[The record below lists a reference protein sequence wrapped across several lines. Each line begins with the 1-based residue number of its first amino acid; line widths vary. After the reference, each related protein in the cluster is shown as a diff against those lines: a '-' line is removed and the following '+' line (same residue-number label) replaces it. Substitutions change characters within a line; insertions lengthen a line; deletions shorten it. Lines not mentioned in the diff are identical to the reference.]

1 MAASGLSHPLLLSTI
16 FHMDSVTF
24 NGMTI
29 DTKYV
34 FFTWVGLAILLGA
47 GLILRKKLDVVPG
60 KLQIFF
66 EALVDGLEKFIVSSM
81 GEKGRRFVP
90 LLASIFI
97 YVLTMNLLGLVPG
110 CDAPTA
116 NLNTTVSVA
125 LCVFIYYN
133 YIGMRSWGVRYIK
146 HFTGSSKAMMP
157 LMFPIEIISHLA
169 RPLSMSLRLF
179 GNIFGEE
186 TTLVIFFGTFG
197 ASIYIACL
205 LGTVP
210 LYFLFLLGKV
220 LQAFILF
227 VLSMIYIQGA
237 VEHAH

>member
-1 MAASGLSHPLLLSTI
+1 MAASGLAHPLLLSTI
-16 FHMDSVTF
+16 FHMDQVTVA
-24 NGMTI
+24 GMTI
-29 DTKYV
+29 ETKYV
-34 FFTWVGLAILLGA
+34 FFTWLGMAVLLVAGILVRRNISL
-47 GLILRKKLDVVPG
+47 VPG
-60 KLQIFF
+60 KLQLFF
-66 EALVDGLEKFIVSSM
+66 EALVDGIEKFVIDNL
-81 GEKGRRFVP
+81 GDEKGRRFVP

-116 NLNTTVSVA
+116 NLNTTISVA
-125 LCVFIYYN
+125 LCVFLYYN
-133 YIGMRSWGVRYIK
+133 YVGIRTWGFRYIH
-146 HFTGSSKAMMP
+146 HFTGSSKPLIP

-179 GNIFGEE
+179 GNIFAEE
-186 TTLVIFFGTFG
+186 MTLIIFFGFG
-197 ASIYIACL
+197 ASIYVGVL

-210 LYFLFLLGKV
+210 MYFLFLLGKV

-227 VLSMIYIQGA
+227 ILSMIYIQGS

>member
-16 FHMDSVTF
+16 FHMDTVTL

-34 FFTWVGLAILLGA
+34 FFTWLGLAILLA
-47 GLILRKKLDVVPG
+47 TGLILRKRLDVVPG

-66 EALVDGLEKFIVSSM
+66 EALVDGLENFIIDSM

-90 LLASIFI
+90 LLVSIFI

-133 YIGMRSWGVRYIK
+133 YIGIRSWGIRYVK
-146 HFTGSSKAMMP
+146 HFTGSNKALMP
-157 LMFPIEIISHLA
+157 LMFPIEIMSHLA

-210 LYFLFLLGKV
+210 MYFLFLLGKV

-227 VLSMIYIQGA
+227 TLSMIYIQGA

>member
-1 MAASGLSHPLLLSTI
+1 MAAGLSHPLLLSTI
-16 FHMDSVTF
+16 FHL
-24 NGMTI
+24 
-29 DTKYV
+29 DTVNVFGTELEIKYV
-34 FFTWVGLAILLGA
+34 FFTWLGLAILLVT
-47 GLILRKKLDVVPG
+47 GLILRKKLDIVPG

-66 EALVDGLEKFIVSSM
+66 EALVDGLEKFIISSM

-90 LLASIFI
+90 LLVAIFI

-125 LCVFIYYN
+125 LCVFLYYN
-133 YIGMRSWGVRYIK
+133 YIGIRSWGAHYIK
-146 HFTGSSKAMMP
+146 HFTGSSKAMIP

-186 TTLVIFFGTFG
+186 ITLIIFFGTFG
-197 ASIYIACL
+197 ASIYIGAM
-205 LGTVP
+205 LGTLP

-227 VLSMIYIQGA
+227 ILSMIYIQGA

>member
-1 MAASGLSHPLLLSTI
+1 MAASGLAHPLLFSTVL
-16 FHMDSVTF
+16 HMDQISVG
-24 NGMTI
+24 GMTI

-34 FFTWVGLAILLGA
+34 FFTWLGMAILLIA
-47 GLILRKKLDVVPG
+47 GLFVRKNVSMVPG
-60 KLQIFF
+60 RVQLFF
-66 EALVDGLEKFIVSSM
+66 EVLVDGLEKFIVNNM

-90 LLASIFI
+90 LLVAIFI

-116 NLNTTVSVA
+116 NLNTTISVA
-125 LCVFIYYN
+125 LCVFLYYN
-133 YIGMRSWGVRYIK
+133 YVGIRTWGPGYIH
-146 HFTGSSKAMMP
+146 HFTGSSKALVP

-186 TTLVIFFGTFG
+186 MTLIIFFGFG
-197 ASIYIACL
+197 ASIYVAVL

-227 VLSMIYIQGA
+227 ILSMIYIQGA